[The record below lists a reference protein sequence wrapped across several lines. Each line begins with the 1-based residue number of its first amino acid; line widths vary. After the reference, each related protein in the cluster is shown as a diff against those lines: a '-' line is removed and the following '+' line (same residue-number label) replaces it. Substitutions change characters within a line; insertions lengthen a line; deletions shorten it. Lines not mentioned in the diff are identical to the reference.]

1 MKRIQAACICQTLSF
16 RPKDPMDPKAALRLS
31 EAEVASYKDQL
42 EKRHTRYKVVEEV
55 PQPDGSILVKILKQ
69 YNSAPVG
76 DYLN

>member
-16 RPKDPMDPKAALRLS
+16 RPKAALRLS

-42 EKRHTRYKVVEEV
+42 EKRHTRYKVVEEA